1 MALVALSLVLASV
14 IYLVIRPPA
23 WLRSGPSTTPPTGE
37 KSHNDDNN
45 DVDDDDSEARKSE
58 GESETSTTVTPRA
71 SPPTPSIMLSPPVNS
86 MPPPPRP
93 VRPPTL
99 SPIPS
104 RTTPAPQRAAAAA
117 ARLGPTTTTT
127 TTTTTTRT
135 ITSSQR
141 QKVTLEVGF
150 SPLDWARISG
160 SGADLRG
167 LPPDTPLLRVTP
179 TMLRAHTGRDGADA
193 WTVIDGKVY
202 NITPYARFHPGG
214 VPELM
219 RGAARDAT
227 TLFRQVHPWV
237 NYESMLAACLVGL
250 LVNERRTAAEKDL
263 EAMD

>member
-1 MALVALSLVLASV
+1 MALVALSFVLASV
-14 IYLVIRPPA
+14 IYLVFRPPA
-23 WLRSGPSTTPPTGE
+23 WLRPGPSITD
-37 KSHNDDNN
+37 KSHDD
-45 DVDDDDSEARKSE
+45 DKDDDDNDNEQRGAVNSD
-58 GESETSTTVTPRA
+58 SETTVTTPRA
-71 SPPTPSIMLSPPVNS
+71 SPPPTSPPPSITLSPPENT

-93 VRPPTL
+93 NRPPTL

-104 RTTPAPQRAAAAA
+104 RNPPPQRAS
-117 ARLGPTTTTT
+117 RLGPSTMTTTMTTTTKRAT
-127 TTTTTTRT
+127 T
-135 ITSSQR
+135 SQR
-141 QKVTLEVGF
+141 QKVSLEVGF

-167 LPPDTPLLRVTP
+167 LPPETPLLRVTP
-179 TMLRAHTGRDGADA
+179 SMLRAHTGRDGGDA
-193 WTVIDGKVY
+193 WTVVDGKVY

-227 TLFRQVHPWV
+227 ALFRQVHPWV

-250 LVNERRTAAEKDL
+250 LVNEPPTAAEKDL

>member
-23 WLRSGPSTTPPTGE
+23 WLRSAPSPSPSPSTTD
-37 KSHNDDNN
+37 KSHNNDIIDDGDNN
-45 DVDDDDSEARKSE
+45 SSNS
-58 GESETSTTVTPRA
+58 ESETSTTTTPRA
-71 SPPTPSIMLSPPVNS
+71 SPPTPSIMLSPPVNT

-93 VRPPTL
+93 MRPPTL
-99 SPIPS
+99 SPIPT
-104 RTTPAPQRAAAAA
+104 RTPAPPRAAAS
-117 ARLGPTTTTT
+117 LGPTTTTT
-127 TTTTTTRT
+127 TTAARRPL
-135 ITSSQR
+135 TSPQR
-141 QKVTLEVGF
+141 QKVTLQVGF

-167 LPPDTPLLRVTP
+167 LPPETPLLRVTP
-179 TMLRAHTGRDGADA
+179 TMLHAHTGRDGVDA

-219 RGAARDAT
+219 RGAARNAT

-250 LVNERRTAAEKDL
+250 LVNEPRTAAEKDL
-263 EAMD
+263 DAMD